1 MKDNGYSAIM
11 DAILFLAMVSACAL
25 ILSAATA
32 GGRERHVADSSL
44 RGLASSSLAS
54 METSRVD
61 YFEYRVLGDRVDEV
75 AEACGI
81 DPGSWLYVETTRAVL
96 GRGNRH
102 KPVIEIAAE
111 ASACQFIL
119 HLDGGPLRLNPLTGD
134 YSRQAQATVDNYLRG
149 RLDSRYAYSFSMRW
163 TPFAG
168 VPFEGSL
175 SSGDEPPP
183 GAASASALV
192 TMPYRTSMAEERVEE
207 AISGDLD
214 EIERFTG
221 EYAAGGS
228 ELAFRE
234 RLRGSLGS
242 CLENTSR
249 LMVDEVLGN
258 TLYRASDDVGNPLSL
273 LGSFS
278 GGYNVSMEPLG
289 ANDSPDLK
297 DMLCRMIVLYNE
309 KPLDGLADEIARGAG
324 DGTLTPREERE
335 MIVRWMCSRYTPSS
349 ARATLY
355 VWVRANA

>member
-1 MKDNGYSAIM
+1 MKDDGYSAIM

-25 ILSAATA
+25 ILSAAA
-32 GGRERHVADSSL
+32 GGGREQHVSDSSL

-61 YFEYRVLGDRVDEV
+61 YFEYRVLGDRADEV

-81 DPGSWLYVETTRAVL
+81 DPGSWLYRETSKAVL

-111 ASACQFIL
+111 ASACQFML
-119 HLDGGPLRLNPLTGD
+119 RLDGGSIRLNPLTGD
-134 YSRQAQATVDNYLRG
+134 YSRQAQATVDDFLRS
-149 RLDSRYAYSFSMRW
+149 RLDSRYAYNFSMRW

-175 SSGDEPPP
+175 SCGDEPPP

-192 TMPYRTSMAEERVEE
+192 TMPYRTSISEERVEE
-207 AISGDLD
+207 AISWDLE
-214 EIERFTG
+214 EIESSTC
-221 EYAAGGS
+221 EYAAGGP
-228 ELAFRE
+228 EQAFRE

-249 LMVDEVLGN
+249 LMVDELLAGALN
-258 TLYRASDDVGNPLSL
+258 LSPYDVGNPLL
-273 LGSFS
+273 ILGSFS
-278 GGYNVSMEPLG
+278 DNIHVEPLG
-289 ANDSPDLK
+289 VEDGPGVK
-297 DMLCRMIVLYNE
+297 EMLCRTIVLYNE
-309 KPLDGLADEIARGAG
+309 KQLDGLADEIASGAK
-324 DGTLTPREERE
+324 DGTLTLQEERE